1 MLECD
6 WTRSMFPFSPRQR
19 PLSAFCTLDEP
30 GSGSLAACSTSAVQA
45 ECSRT
50 FWFRHFVTWITGFSA
65 QRTPKTLTKLQSPSL
80 QKLPNKKTKIQKKK
94 TYCSILLPPYGS
106 SHFLH
111 FSATSVSTIFN
122 PRVLT
127 KFLFPSHCK
136 WKLRQPSVTN
146 ALAILIL
153 FCTLVISS
161 HLFEAIAVWHA
172 FLNFPDLPGPW
183 CFNSWAQTAR

>member
-80 QKLPNKKTKIQKKK
+80 QKLPNKKTKIQKN
-94 TYCSILLPPYGS
+94 LL
-106 SHFLH
+106 LH
-111 FSATSVSTIFN
+111 IAPALWLKPFSTFFCNFCFDYFN